1 MLRLVTAI
9 TVVLSGWCSL
19 SGQTEVG
26 DSITDSTHTN
36 VADTLRTDTTARPL
50 AETIDDSIRIAFP
63 KIDPDT
69 LSETQ
74 RLLAEFETRFV
85 LRQRQA
91 PSPKAKDQ
99 FSYVDSLTAYYLSPR
114 WNLRADID
122 RSFYHDAGD
131 YFRSDPGFL
140 VLAPQVTPMRKT
152 VQPYGLSGDRLG
164 LIMDGLSVKPFEHVV
179 EPDGLV
185 DMYDLPTALNHT
197 VAVIPGP
204 AGMIFGADH
213 SVASLLTLPQ
223 KPDSTN
229 PRSCFLV
236 DKGANDFS
244 HARGRY
250 SKNFTDGRHIDLS
263 VGYRKSDGI
272 FTRRVENAYHY
283 TGDFIIPLNQKWAVE
298 TEGQLY
304 ARNGVYEVAYP
315 AGTVGGI
322 TRVERNRFDRV
333 ANVTVSRQNEK
344 RDARYVFGYRHL
356 RQGSSLDRAY
366 VSNLNQTGHELS
378 IQREWLS
385 GATIFR
391 AGLEGD
397 YLEYDSW
404 YENHTRLTGSVFLNL
419 ARLARPWGLAATARM
434 VHVEDFGFLPEVAA
448 LLRKETEK
456 FYYSLSVG
464 YSERAPHLNELY
476 LPFQNA
482 KLYGGSSFDYADG
495 GNSHLISE
503 KMLQGAAEISL
514 GRPDKSVTIS
524 SSGGKIWDGI
534 DWLPQMSGSKRVFT
548 PTNGDINWASI
559 TTTGRMRFTDF
570 LHFKGGGS
578 HHFIDYAAADKR
590 AYAPQYQAF
599 SGMELHLYWRQK
611 LIDFWAYGEM
621 VYVGPY
627 DGFQQ
632 ADLGH
637 VAVANA
643 KLSFRMG
650 NFRFYWISQNSL
662 SQEYYFR
669 DYWKVLNYATYY
681 GFTWDFFD

>member
-1 MLRLVTAI
+1 MLRLFSAI

-19 SGQTEVG
+19 SGQTEIG
-26 DSITDSTHTN
+26 DSIPDSAHTS
-36 VADTLRTDTTARPL
+36 VADTLITDTTSRPL

-63 KIDPDT
+63 KINPDT

-74 RLLAEFETRFV
+74 RMLAEFETRFA
-85 LRQRQA
+85 LRQRQT
-91 PSPKAKDQ
+91 PKPKAEDR
-99 FSYVDSLTAYYLSPR
+99 FSYIDSLTAYYLSPR
-114 WNLRADID
+114 WNLRTDID

-131 YFRSDPGFL
+131 YFRSDPSFF

-152 VQPYGLSGDRLG
+152 VQPFGLSGDRLG
-164 LIMDGLSVKPFEHVV
+164 LILDGLSVKPFEHVV

-236 DKGANDFS
+236 DKGAYSFS
-244 HARGRY
+244 YARGRY
-250 SKNFTDGRHIDLS
+250 SKNFTDGRHIDMS

-272 FTRRVENAYHY
+272 YTRRIDNAYHY
-283 TGDFIIPLNQKWAVE
+283 TGDFVIPLNQKWAVE
-298 TEGQLY
+298 AEGQLY
-304 ARNGVYEVAYP
+304 ARDGAYQVLS
-315 AGTVGGI
+315 GSSGI
-322 TRVERNRFDRV
+322 TLERNRFDRV
-333 ANVTVSRQNEK
+333 ANMTVSRQNEK
-344 RDARYVFGYRHL
+344 RDARFVFGYQHL
-356 RQGSSLDRAY
+356 RQGSSLDRTY
-366 VSNLNQTGHELS
+366 VSNLNQTGHGLT
-378 IQREWLS
+378 IHREWLS
-385 GATIFR
+385 GSTVFK
-391 AGLEGD
+391 AGFEGD

-404 YENHTRLTGSVFLNL
+404 YENHTRLSGTAFLNL
-419 ARLARPWGLAATARM
+419 ARLARPWGLAASAR
-434 VHVEDFGFLPEVAA
+434 VGHVEAFGFLPEVAA
-448 LLRKETEK
+448 LLRKEAEK
-456 FYYSLSVG
+456 SFFSLSVG

-482 KLYGGSSFDYADG
+482 KLYGGGSFDYADG

-514 GRPDKSVTIS
+514 GRLDKSVTIA

-534 DWLPQMSGSKRVFT
+534 DWLPVMSGSKRVFT

-559 TTTGRMRFTDF
+559 TTTGRMRFSDF
-570 LHFKGGGS
+570 LNFKGGGCY
-578 HHFIDYAAADKR
+578 HYIDYAAADNR
-590 AYAPQYQAF
+590 AYTPEYQAF
-599 SGMELHLYWRQK
+599 SGMELHLFWRQK

-627 DGFQQ
+627 DGYRQTN
-632 ADLGH
+632 LGNSP
-637 VAVANA
+637 VVNA

-650 NFRFYWISQNSL
+650 NFHFYWISQNSL
-662 SQEYYFR
+662 S
-669 DYWKVLNYATYY
+669 
-681 GFTWDFFD
+681 

>member
-1 MLRLVTAI
+1 MLRLVIAI

-19 SGQTEVG
+19 SGQTEIS
-26 DSITDSTHTN
+26 DSIPDSTHTS
-36 VADTLRTDTTARPL
+36 VADTLRTDTTSRPL
-50 AETIDDSIRIAFP
+50 AETIDDSIRIVFP
-63 KIDPDT
+63 KINPDT

-74 RLLAEFETRFV
+74 RMLAEFETRFA

-91 PSPKAKDQ
+91 PRPEAKDR

-131 YFRSDPGFL
+131 YFRSDPDFF
-140 VLAPQVTPMRKT
+140 VLSPEVTPMRKT

-236 DKGANDFS
+236 DKGAYSFS

-250 SKNFTDGRHIDLS
+250 SKNFTDGRHIDMS
-263 VGYRKSDGI
+263 IGYRQSDGM
-272 FTRRVENAYHY
+272 FTRRAENAYHY
-283 TGDFIIPLNQKWAVE
+283 TGDFVIPLNQKWAVE
-298 TEGQLY
+298 AEGQLY
-304 ARNGVYEVAYP
+304 ARNGVYQVLSASS
-315 AGTVGGI
+315 GI
-322 TRVERNRFDRV
+322 SLERNRFDRV

-344 RDARYVFGYRHL
+344 RDARFIFGYHHL
-356 RQGSSLDRAY
+356 RQGSSLDRTY
-366 VSNLNQTGHELS
+366 VSNLNQTGHGLS
-378 IQREWLS
+378 VQREWS
-385 GATIFR
+385 RGSTVFQ
-391 AGLEGD
+391 AGIDGD
-397 YLEYDSW
+397 YLKYDSW
-404 YENHTRLTGSVFLNL
+404 YENHTRLSGTAFLSL
-419 ARLARPWGLAATARM
+419 ARLARPWGLAATAKV

-456 FYYSLSVG
+456 FFFSLSVG

-482 KLYGGSSFDYADG
+482 KLYGGGSFDYADG

-548 PTNGDINWASI
+548 PTNGDINWTTV
-559 TTTGRMRFTDF
+559 TTTGRMRFSDF
-570 LHFKGGGS
+570 LNFKGGGS
-578 HHFIDYAAADKR
+578 YHYIDYAAADNR
-590 AYAPQYQAF
+590 AYTPKYQLF
-599 SGMELHLYWRQK
+599 SGVEIHLYWRQK
-611 LIDFWAYGEM
+611 LIDFWAYGET

-627 DGFQQ
+627 DGLYETG
-632 ADLGH
+632 LGN
-637 VAVANA
+637 VAVENV

-650 NFRFYWISQNSL
+650 NFRFHWLMLNAL
-662 SQEYYFR
+662 SRVFDPKDFWTNPGYT
-669 DYWKVLNYATYY
+669 TYY
-681 GFTWDFFD
+681 GFTWNFFD